1 MPEFG
6 SPDWA
11 DDSKCLVCKSY
22 MGKATVLFCSAT
34 CTDIW
39 DLGESFREPEMDM
52 EDACYD

>member
-6 SPDWA
+6 SPDWP
-11 DDSKCLVCKSY
+11 DDSNCLVCKSY
-22 MGKATVLFCSAT
+22 MGKAAAVFCSAT

-39 DLGESFREPEMDM
+39 DLVEYFREPEMDM